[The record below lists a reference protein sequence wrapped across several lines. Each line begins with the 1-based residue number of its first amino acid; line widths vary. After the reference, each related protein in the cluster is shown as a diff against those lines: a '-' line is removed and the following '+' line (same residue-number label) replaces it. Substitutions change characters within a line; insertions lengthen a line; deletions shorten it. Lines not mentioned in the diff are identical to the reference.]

1 MYRWCRSRADV
12 SIRRARR
19 DLACESRCPRPIVGK
34 QMLFVAMS
42 CLQGRP
48 MAHAFDE
55 LAQLGV
61 GIQLTPGNL
70 PTDGFRDHV
79 AASGIATRS
88 HHGFSFEHRKTTVWS
103 SGACVV
109 DSESVHPPATGEGG
123 HWRTW
128 YERADRPLI

>member
-1 MYRWCRSRADV
+1 
-12 SIRRARR
+12 
-19 DLACESRCPRPIVGK
+19 
-34 QMLFVAMS
+34 MLFVAMS

-79 AASGIATRS
+79 AASGVATRR
-88 HHGFSFEHRKTTVWS
+88 HHGFSFEHRRS
-103 SGACVV
+103 SMISNRSAPSPSAGREVACLHTFTIVR
-109 DSESVHPPATGEGG
+109 DPTGPRDGEGG
-123 HWRTW
+123 
-128 YERADRPLI
+128 LLG